1 MSQGG
6 HLKACEPSGFFIF
19 GNISSELSYI
29 NDYFQISTPLVDERS
44 ATYLNTMNFFFIY
57 NNFFYRDFGNKTR
70 TIRKTNICKRPVHFR
85 IFGHIC
91 FFQISKHL

>member
-29 NDYFQISTPLVDERS
+29 NDYFQISTPLIDERS
-44 ATYLNTMNFFFIY
+44 AIYLSQY
-57 NNFFYRDFGNKTR
+57 YELLL
-70 TIRKTNICKRPVHFR
+70 
-85 IFGHIC
+85 
-91 FFQISKHL
+91 HL

>member
-29 NDYFQISTPLVDERS
+29 NDYF
-44 ATYLNTMNFFFIY
+44 
-57 NNFFYRDFGNKTR
+57 
-70 TIRKTNICKRPVHFR
+70 
-85 IFGHIC
+85 
-91 FFQISKHL
+91 